1 MMNSRK
7 REDQAIERF
16 QVLAPLLAEGH
27 DPAKIRQIKQQICK
41 ETGLSE
47 RTVRRYMAKYRLH
60 GLEGLK
66 PKTRGRSVEIVIPE
80 DVLKEAI
87 LLRREVP
94 GRSVR
99 QIIQILEWEE
109 KIPKGSLKRS
119 TLQEHLQRQG
129 YSARHLRMYASKG
142 TAARRF
148 QKRHRNELWQSDLKF
163 GPYIVDAHGN
173 KRQAYLVLIV
183 DDATRLVIHG
193 QWYDNQEQT
202 IVQDALRQAFLKRGL
217 PSAVYFDNGKQY
229 RNKWMIRAC
238 AKLGIKLIFTKP
250 YSPESKGK
258 CERINRTVD
267 HFLDEL
273 KLEKSTSLDELNTWF
288 QAWLEECYQNKPH
301 SALEQQMSPE
311 VAYRSDP
318 HVLRFAAPDQLADA
332 FLHAEERKV
341 DKVGC
346 ISFQGKKYEVG
357 LAFIGYTVG
366 VVYDPADTKEIT
378 IEYEGYTPW
387 KAKELV
393 IGSRAGKR
401 PALPESMQTRAS
413 DSSRLL
419 HGAKQKHDERR
430 ANQKPAVS
438 YRHMSTEGTHHV

>member
-1 MMNSRK
+1 
-7 REDQAIERF
+7 
-16 QVLAPLLAEGH
+16 
-27 DPAKIRQIKQQICK
+27 
-41 ETGLSE
+41 
-47 RTVRRYMAKYRLH
+47 
-60 GLEGLK
+60 
-66 PKTRGRSVEIVIPE
+66 
-80 DVLKEAI
+80 
-87 LLRREVP
+87 
-94 GRSVR
+94 
-99 QIIQILEWEE
+99 
-109 KIPKGSLKRS
+109 
-119 TLQEHLQRQG
+119 
-129 YSARHLRMYASKG
+129 
-142 TAARRF
+142 
-148 QKRHRNELWQSDLKF
+148 
-163 GPYIVDAHGN
+163 
-173 KRQAYLVLIV
+173 
-183 DDATRLVIHG
+183 
-193 QWYDNQEQT
+193 
-202 IVQDALRQAFLKRGL
+202 
-217 PSAVYFDNGKQY
+217 
-229 RNKWMIRAC
+229 MIRAC

-401 PALPESMQTRAS
+401 PVLPESMQTRAS